1 MIGDFFTKFATLA
14 HGAAHGGDDVGAP
27 VAFFSSFGSL
37 GLLSSQ
43 YSVVCEK

>member
-1 MIGDFFTKFATLA
+1 M
-14 HGAAHGGDDVGAP
+14 AAAARGGDVAALGGGDGGAP